1 MSAKSDSRGFT
12 LVELMIVVAIIGILA
27 AVAIPKFAQMLE
39 KSREG
44 ATKGNLGA
52 IRSAVS
58 NYYADQQGW
67 YPIAMDSNSYL
78 ITTGT
83 LPAFCPTYLD
93 SVLPGVKVT
102 GKATFNGTSVNNGPG
117 SAPSVANVVTSGSWS
132 VPAFLSTSG
141 GFGWKY
147 DGPNSA
153 GTNGASGVVWV
164 NSEMV
169 DMSKQ
174 SYTVY
179 GFQYGPKAKKK
190 TGPQGPVFFLPH
202 RIRPPVAGPS

>member
-1 MSAKSDSRGFT
+1 MPLKKNSRGFT

-52 IRSAVS
+52 IRSAIS

-67 YPIAMDSNSYL
+67 YPITMDTVSYY
-78 ITTGT
+78 ITSTSVS

-93 SVLPGVKVT
+93 STLPGVKCT
-102 GKATFNGTSVNNGPG
+102 GKATFNGTSSNNGPG
-117 SAPSVANVVTSGSWS
+117 SAPASANIVTSGAWGI
-132 VPAFLSTSG
+132 PAFLTTSG
-141 GFGWKY
+141 GYGWKY
-147 DGPNSA
+147 DSPNT
-153 GTNGASGVVWV
+153 TNTNNASGVVWV
-164 NSEMV
+164 NSEMK
-169 DMSKQ
+169 DMGNL

-179 GFQYGPKAKKK
+179 GFQ
-190 TGPQGPVFFLPH
+190 
-202 RIRPPVAGPS
+202 

>member
-1 MSAKSDSRGFT
+1 MTKKQKGFT

-58 NYYADQQGW
+58 NYNADQQGW
-67 YPIAMDSNSYL
+67 YPVSMDTVSYYV
-78 ITTGT
+78 TATSVS

-93 SVLPGVKVT
+93 STLPGVKCT
-102 GKATFNGTSVNNGPG
+102 GKATFNGTSANNGPG
-117 SAPSVANVVTSGSWS
+117 SSPSSANAVTSGSWAT
-132 VPAFLSTSG
+132 PAFLTASG
-141 GFGWKY
+141 GYGWKY
-147 DGPNSA
+147 DGPNT
-153 GTNGASGVVWV
+153 TNTNNASGVVWV

-169 DMSKQ
+169 DMSNL

-179 GFQYGPKAKKK
+179 GFQ
-190 TGPQGPVFFLPH
+190 
-202 RIRPPVAGPS
+202 

>member
-1 MSAKSDSRGFT
+1 MSRKNQARGFT

-67 YPIAMDSNSYL
+67 YPVTMDTVSYYV
-78 ITTGT
+78 TATSVS

-93 SVLPGVKVT
+93 STLPGVKCT
-102 GKATFNGTSVNNGPG
+102 GKATFNGTSANNGPG
-117 SAPSVANVVTSGSWS
+117 SSPSSANAVTPAPGPRPRSLPRAAATAGSTMRRTPPTPTTP
-132 VPAFLSTSG
+132 PAWCG
-141 GFGWKY
+141 
-147 DGPNSA
+147 
-153 GTNGASGVVWV
+153 
-164 NSEMV
+164 
-169 DMSKQ
+169 
-174 SYTVY
+174 
-179 GFQYGPKAKKK
+179 
-190 TGPQGPVFFLPH
+190 
-202 RIRPPVAGPS
+202 